1 MKASSDLRSLR
12 NVVVVCAVM
21 LAVTVGIAAVSMGE
35 RGGYM
40 VGDAPDS
47 TGKKVPVVTR
57 SILMPGYSLEE
68 LAVRSDLIVSGTI
81 ASRADSVLIEPSDG
95 GEPLFFT
102 DVSVAVDDVFLD
114 RTSLL
119 TAGADELV
127 VRTEGG
133 EGEYVEMEVEG
144 APTFDEGS
152 RYLLFLYRLNDGAYY
167 NAVGDHCYVVGVS
180 TGAWEAARDG
190 SFASPCWQSDGR
202 DHVTAADVRAVV
214 SAISAEPRSV
224 SPAGSVPFAR
234 VLTGDERHAYE
245 QGVLAA
251 AN

>member
-1 MKASSDLRSLR
+1 MKASSDLRTLR

-21 LAVTVGIAAVSMGE
+21 LAVTVGIVAVSMGE

-144 APTFDEGS
+144 TPTFDEGS

-224 SPAGSVPFAR
+224 SPTGSVPFAR